1 MPPQQPMPPDRLVVQ
16 LLVPGPDIV
25 PTAVETRI
33 ALGGHARFR
42 EPGEVVYLGVPL
54 AVRAGPRGFGEEL
67 SYIVVG
73 RTAAAR
79 GATVYRAGRLLDE
92 LVAELKTTG
101 PPGFLTTIE
110 AFVRERRRAPSN
122 EQRAAFALMFYQW
135 VRDRLPA
142 EYLNG
147 RGVMWQDFVA
157 HLYNEMLGL
166 DLEKRPRFAE
176 VCELIAESDARFSTE
191 RSVRLFL
198 QLQFNLA
205 FVGTPAGLDV
215 VPDVF
220 LEPANL
226 PGLHSG
232 KDIALAWFLIVA
244 GIFSG
249 ATEMALLS
257 LAIDI
262 ALATLEF
269 LADMGIAERDGIIT
283 EDETTLVAWSF
294 GFVFA
299 PVLPFA
305 LTARGLHKLALF
317 LTTAPL
323 PILFHEFLTFL
334 QECFEE
340 LIEYQARMKVARA
353 AGFETYHELDL
364 DSTIAIPISALQ
376 PGP

>member
-1 MPPQQPMPPDRLVVQ
+1 MPPQQPVPPDRLVVQ
-16 LLVPGPDIV
+16 LLVPGPDIL
-25 PTAVETRI
+25 PTVETRI
-33 ALGGHARFR
+33 ARGDLARFR

-54 AVRAGPRGFGEEL
+54 AVRAGPRGLGEEL

-79 GATVYRAGRLLDE
+79 GATVHRAGRLLDE
-92 LVAELKTTG
+92 LVAELRTAG

-122 EQRAAFALMFYQW
+122 EQRAAFALMFYRW
-135 VRDRLPA
+135 VHDRLPA
-142 EYLNG
+142 EYLHG
-147 RGVMWQDFVA
+147 RSVLWQDFVA
-157 HLYNEMLGL
+157 HLYGEMLGL
-166 DLEKRPRFAE
+166 DPEKRPSFAG
-176 VCELIAESDARFSTE
+176 VCELIAENDARFSTE
-191 RSVRLFL
+191 RSVRQFL
-198 QLQFNLA
+198 QLQFHLA

-226 PGLHSG
+226 PGLRSG
-232 KDIALAWFLIVA
+232 KDIALAWFLILA
-244 GIFSG
+244 GVFSG
-249 ATEMALLS
+249 ATEMALLT

-262 ALATLEF
+262 GLATLEF
-269 LADMGIAERDGIIT
+269 LADMEIAERDGIIT
-283 EDETTLVAWSF
+283 EDEFTLVAWSF
-294 GFVFA
+294 GFVFV

-305 LTARGLHKLALF
+305 LTAFELHKLALF

-323 PILFHEFLTFL
+323 PILLHQFLTFL

-376 PGP
+376 PGR